1 MRKMCKSEIKQRIE
15 NLENGIK
22 DAQEE
27 LKTIEVQKEHYLHYI
42 KVSKRKLKGLRVEYD
57 KKRSD

>member
-1 MRKMCKSEIKQRIE
+1 MCKNEIKTRIE

-22 DAQEE
+22 DALEE

-42 KVSKRKLKGLRVEYD
+42 KVSKRKLKGLKAEYD
-57 KKRSD
+57 AIRRN

>member
-1 MRKMCKSEIKQRIE
+1 MCKNEIKTRIE

-27 LKTIEVQKEHYLHYI
+27 LKTIEVQKEHYLYFI

>member
-1 MRKMCKSEIKQRIE
+1 MQKMCKNEIKTRIE

-22 DAQEE
+22 DAMEE

-42 KVSKRKLKGLRVEYD
+42 KVSKRKLKKLKDEYD
-57 KKRSD
+57 AS

>member
-1 MRKMCKSEIKQRIE
+1 MCKTDIKQRIE

-22 DAQEE
+22 DALEE

-42 KVSKRKLKGLRVEYD
+42 KVSRRKLKKLKGEYD
-57 KKRSD
+57 KA

>member
-1 MRKMCKSEIKQRIE
+1 MCKNEIKTRIE

-42 KVSKRKLKGLRVEYD
+42 KVSSRKLKQLKGEYG
-57 KKRSD
+57 KKIS

>member
-1 MRKMCKSEIKQRIE
+1 MCKSEMKQRIE

-42 KVSKRKLKGLRVEYD
+42 KVSKRKLKQLKGEYD
-57 KKRSD
+57 AIRCN

>member
-1 MRKMCKSEIKQRIE
+1 MCKTDIKQRIE

-22 DAQEE
+22 DALEE

-42 KVSKRKLKGLRVEYD
+42 KVSKRKLKGLRAEYG
-57 KKRSD
+57 KEIS

>member
-1 MRKMCKSEIKQRIE
+1 MQKMCKNEIKTRIE

-27 LKTIEVQKEHYLHYI
+27 LKTIEVQKEHYLYFI
-42 KVSKRKLKGLRVEYD
+42 KVSKRKLKGLKAEYG
-57 KKRSD
+57 KEIS

>member
-1 MRKMCKSEIKQRIE
+1 MCKSEIKQRIE

-27 LKTIEVQKEHYLHYI
+27 LKTIEVQKQHYLHYI
-42 KVSKRKLKGLRVEYD
+42 KVSKRKLKQLKGEYD
-57 KKRSD
+57 AIRCN

>member
-1 MRKMCKSEIKQRIE
+1 MCKTDIKQRIE

-22 DAQEE
+22 DALEE
-27 LKTIEVQKEHYLHYI
+27 LKKKKKKKEHYLHYI
-42 KVSKRKLKGLRVEYD
+42 KVSRRKLKGLRAEYD

>member
-1 MRKMCKSEIKQRIE
+1 MCKTDIKQRIE

-22 DAQEE
+22 DALEE

-42 KVSKRKLKGLRVEYD
+42 KVSTRKLKQLKGEYGA
-57 KKRSD
+57 

>member
-1 MRKMCKSEIKQRIE
+1 MQKMCKNEIKTRIE

>member
-1 MRKMCKSEIKQRIE
+1 MCKTDIKQRIE

-42 KVSKRKLKGLRVEYD
+42 KVSKRKLKGLRAEYD
-57 KKRSD
+57 ASRRN

>member
-1 MRKMCKSEIKQRIE
+1 MCKNEIKTRIE

-27 LKTIEVQKEHYLHYI
+27 LKTIEVQKEHYLYFI
-42 KVSKRKLKGLRVEYD
+42 KVSRRKLKELRAEYD
-57 KKRSD
+57 KA

>member
-1 MRKMCKSEIKQRIE
+1 MDKQEIKQRIE

-22 DAQEE
+22 DALEE

-42 KVSKRKLKGLRVEYD
+42 KVSKRKLKGLKAEYD
-57 KKRSD
+57 AIRRN

>member
-1 MRKMCKSEIKQRIE
+1 MDKSEIKTRIE

-42 KVSKRKLKGLRVEYD
+42 KVSKRKLKKLKGEHG
-57 KKRSD
+57 KEIS

>member
-1 MRKMCKSEIKQRIE
+1 MCKNEIKTRIE

-27 LKTIEVQKEHYLHYI
+27 LKTIEVQKEHYLYFI
-42 KVSKRKLKGLRVEYD
+42 KVSKRKLKQLKGEYD
-57 KKRSD
+57 KKRGD

>member
-1 MRKMCKSEIKQRIE
+1 MCKSEIKQRIE

-27 LKTIEVQKEHYLHYI
+27 LKTIEVQKEHYLYFI
-42 KVSKRKLKGLRVEYD
+42 KVSKRKLKQLKGEYD
-57 KKRSD
+57 KKRGD

>member
-1 MRKMCKSEIKQRIE
+1 MQKMCKNEIKTRIE

-27 LKTIEVQKEHYLHYI
+27 LKTIEVQKEHYLYFI
-42 KVSKRKLKGLRVEYD
+42 KVSKRKLKQLKGEYD
-57 KKRSD
+57 KA

>member
-1 MRKMCKSEIKQRIE
+1 MCKNEIKTRIE

-42 KVSKRKLKGLRVEYD
+42 KVSKRKLKGLKAEYD
-57 KKRSD
+57 AIRRN

>member
-1 MRKMCKSEIKQRIE
+1 MCKNEIKTRIE

>member
-1 MRKMCKSEIKQRIE
+1 MDKQEIKQRIE

-22 DAQEE
+22 DAMEE

-42 KVSKRKLKGLRVEYD
+42 KVSKRKLKQLKGEYG
-57 KKRSD
+57 KKIS

>member
-1 MRKMCKSEIKQRIE
+1 MCKTDIKQRIE

-42 KVSKRKLKGLRVEYD
+42 KVSKRKLKGLRAEYG
-57 KKRSD
+57 KEIS

>member
-1 MRKMCKSEIKQRIE
+1 MDKQEIKQRIE

-27 LKTIEVQKEHYLHYI
+27 LKTIEVQKEHYLYFI
-42 KVSKRKLKGLRVEYD
+42 KVSKRKLKQLKGEYD
-57 KKRSD
+57 AS

>member
-1 MRKMCKSEIKQRIE
+1 MCKNEIKTRIE

-22 DAQEE
+22 DALEE

-42 KVSKRKLKGLRVEYD
+42 KVSKRKLKKLKGEYG
-57 KKRSD
+57 KEIS

>member
-1 MRKMCKSEIKQRIE
+1 MCKTDIKQRIE

-22 DAQEE
+22 DALEE

-42 KVSKRKLKGLRVEYD
+42 KVSKRKLKGLKAEYD
-57 KKRSD
+57 AIRRN

>member
-1 MRKMCKSEIKQRIE
+1 MCKNEIKTRIE
-15 NLENGIK
+15 NLDLENGIK

-42 KVSKRKLKGLRVEYD
+42 KVSKRKLKQLKGEYD
-57 KKRSD
+57 KA

>member
-1 MRKMCKSEIKQRIE
+1 MCKTDIKQRIE

-22 DAQEE
+22 DALEE

-42 KVSKRKLKGLRVEYD
+42 KVSKRKLKQLKGEYG
-57 KKRSD
+57 KEIS

>member
-1 MRKMCKSEIKQRIE
+1 MCKNEIKTRIE

-42 KVSKRKLKGLRVEYD
+42 KVSKRKLKGLRAEYD
-57 KKRSD
+57 AIRRN

>member
-1 MRKMCKSEIKQRIE
+1 MCKTNIKQRIE

-27 LKTIEVQKEHYLHYI
+27 LKTIEVQKEHYLYFI
-42 KVSKRKLKGLRVEYD
+42 KVSKRKLKQLKGEYD

>member
-1 MRKMCKSEIKQRIE
+1 MCKTDIKQRIE

-22 DAQEE
+22 DALEE

-42 KVSKRKLKGLRVEYD
+42 KVSKRKLKQLKGEYD
-57 KKRSD
+57 AIRRN

>member
-1 MRKMCKSEIKQRIE
+1 MGRQEIKTRIE

-27 LKTIEVQKEHYLHYI
+27 LKTIEVQKEHYLYFS
-42 KVSKRKLKGLRVEYD
+42 KVSKRKLKQLKGEYD
-57 KKRSD
+57 KA